1 MRVLLTATC
10 LLLATAGCSFDG
22 GEDDEESTFE
32 VGQLGSL
39 VLQPKDVP
47 RVFVRFDEGR
57 QRTAD
62 QPRDRSDPGRFGR
75 ERGWKARYRRPGSPR
90 TKGPLVIESRA
101 DLFES
106 SEGAKNELE
115 ASESELAEAD
125 TAEGPPWQSIDA
137 PRLGDD
143 SFAMSGMQPAF
154 GGGVRSYLIVWREDN
169 LTASILANGFEGRFT
184 LNEALRLARRQ
195 QARIAA
201 GMS

>member
-1 MRVLLTATC
+1 MPVLLTAAC

-22 GEDDEESTFE
+22 GEEEEESTFE
-32 VGQLGSL
+32 VGQLGTL

-57 QRTAD
+57 QVNAD
-62 QPRDRSDPGRFGR
+62 QPPGRADPGRFGR
-75 ERGWKARYRRPGSPR
+75 EQGWKARYRRPGAPR
-90 TKGPLVIESRA
+90 TQGPLVIESRA

-143 SFAMSGMQPAF
+143 SFAMSGIQPAF

-201 GMS
+201 SMN

>member
-1 MRVLLTATC
+1 MRLLLSASC
-10 LLLATAGCSFDG
+10 LLLATAGCSFDD
-22 GEDDEESTFE
+22 GENDEESTFE

-57 QRTAD
+57 QVNAD
-62 QPRDRSDPGRFGR
+62 QPPGRADPGRFGR
-75 ERGWKARYRRPGSPR
+75 EQGWKARYRRPGSPR
-90 TKGPLVIESRA
+90 TQGPLVIESRA

-106 SEGAKNELE
+106 SEGAKDELE
-115 ASESELAEAD
+115 ASEFELVEAD
-125 TAEGPPWQSIDA
+125 TAEGPSWQSIEA
-137 PRLGDD
+137 PSLGDD
-143 SFAMSGMQPAF
+143 SFAMSGIQPAF

>member
-1 MRVLLTATC
+1 MRVLLAAAC
-10 LLLATAGCSFDG
+10 LLVIAGCSFDG
-22 GEDDEESTFE
+22 GDEEESTFE

-39 VLQPKDVP
+39 VLQPEDVP

-57 QRTAD
+57 QGNAD
-62 QPRDRSDPGRFGR
+62 QPQGRSDPGRFGR
-75 ERGWKARYRRPGSPR
+75 EQGWKARYRRPGSLR
-90 TKGPLVIESRA
+90 TQGPLVIESRA

-106 SEGAKNELE
+106 SEGAKDELE
-115 ASESELAEAD
+115 ASEAELAEAESAD
-125 TAEGPPWQSIDA
+125 APRWQSVEA

-143 SFAMSGMQPAF
+143 SFAMNGLQPAF

-184 LNEALRLARRQ
+184 LNDALRLARRQ

-201 GMS
+201 RRS

>member
-1 MRVLLTATC
+1 MRLLLSASC
-10 LLLATAGCSFDG
+10 LLLATAGCSFNDG
-22 GEDDEESTFE
+22 ENDEESTFE
-32 VGQLGSL
+32 VGQLGSI
-39 VLQPKDVP
+39 VLQPQDVP

-62 QPRDRSDPGRFGR
+62 QPRGRSDPGRFGR

-106 SEGAKNELE
+106 SEGAKDELE

-137 PRLGDD
+137 PSLGDD
-143 SFAMSGMQPAF
+143 SFAMSGIQPAF

-184 LNEALRLARRQ
+184 LDEAMRLARRQ

-201 GMS
+201 SMS